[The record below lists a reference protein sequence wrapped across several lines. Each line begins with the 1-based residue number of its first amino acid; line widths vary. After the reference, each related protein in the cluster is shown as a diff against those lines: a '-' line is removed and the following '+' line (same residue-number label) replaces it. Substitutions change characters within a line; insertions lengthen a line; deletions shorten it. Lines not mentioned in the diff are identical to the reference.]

1 MLHNWQMVHD
11 IPREKHPAFIMKM
24 VSDRADAIFAQRV
37 GTLRVTAPQ
46 CRLLMY
52 LESRG
57 GAAVSQRDIEHYLG
71 VSHTTVKG
79 LLQRL
84 EEKGYVRTAFDSSDR
99 RVKHA
104 YLTDEFRRQIAQA
117 KEAMRDFE
125 EQLMSGFSATETEQ
139 LRSMLERIYHNTLT
153 TEPAVPFSKHQ

>member
-1 MLHNWQMVHD
+1 MTLD
-11 IPREKHPAFIMKM
+11 FIKEKHPAFIMKM
-24 VSDRADAIFAQRV
+24 VSDRADALFAQRV

-52 LESRG
+52 LESCG
-57 GAAVSQRDIEHYLG
+57 KAAVSQRELEHYLG

-84 EEKGYVRTAFDSSDR
+84 EEKGYVRTAFDSEDR

-104 YLTDEFRRQIAQA
+104 YLTDEFRRLQEMARDALQA
-117 KEAMRDFE
+117 FE
-125 EQLMSGFSATETEQ
+125 SRLMAGFSAEETEQ
-139 LRSMLERIYHNTLT
+139 LRHMLERIYHNTLT
-153 TEPAVPFSKHQ
+153 TEPDTPTIHSNESK

>member
-1 MLHNWQMVHD
+1 
-11 IPREKHPAFIMKM
+11 MKM
-24 VSDRADAIFAQRV
+24 VTDRADAIFAQRV

-57 GAAVSQRDIEHYLG
+57 GAGVSQRDIEQYLG

-104 YLTDEFRRQIAQA
+104 YLTPDFLQLNAQA

-125 EQLMSGFSATETEQ
+125 EQLMRGFSAEETEQ

-153 TEPAVPFSKHQ
+153 TEPPASSTTHQ

>member
-1 MLHNWQMVHD
+1 MQTEL
-11 IPREKHPAFIMKM
+11 PREKHPAFIMKM

-57 GAAVSQRDIEHYLG
+57 GSSVSQRDIEQYLG

-104 YLTDEFRRQIAQA
+104 YLTDEFRRQISEA

-125 EQLMSGFSATETEQ
+125 ERLMSGFSAAETEQ

-153 TEPAVPFSKHQ
+153 TEPAAPFTKHQ